1 MVASRMVYLD
11 YCSTTP
17 VDPVV
22 SAVFA
27 DYLTRG
33 YANPASQHRAGQ
45 EARRELERLRRELVR
60 LAGGLADGMRPDR
73 LAVTSGGTEANH
85 LAVLGLVSAERPR
98 VLLSGLE
105 HPGVRGAADIAACRG
120 CEVTLV
126 GVDPRGV
133 IRLEEL
139 AAALASG
146 PPAVV
151 CLMLVN
157 NETGVIQPV
166 AEAARLAHQH
176 GALLHCDAVQAP
188 GHVGL
193 SFHELAVDTLAIAA
207 HKFHGPRGVGGLLIR
222 SGLSL
227 TPQMRGGEQQQGL
240 RPGTEDVALV
250 AAMHAAFDRAVCDLE
265 TCVGQIAGLRDAF
278 ELQLHRE
285 VDGPMV
291 IHGSHA
297 GRSCHVANISFPGVD
312 RQALM
317 LAADSEGLAIST
329 GSACASGSSEPSPVL
344 QAMGL
349 PTELID
355 SAVRVSFG
363 KPTTVDE
370 VRFAAATLSRI
381 VNRMRS

>member
-1 MVASRMVYLD
+1 MAASRMVYLD

-17 VDPVV
+17 VDPEVA
-22 SAVFA
+22 AVFA
-27 DYLTRG
+27 EYLKRG

-45 EARRELERLRRELVR
+45 EARRELERLRRDLVR
-60 LAGGLADGMRPDR
+60 RAGGQADGMRPDR

-98 VLLSGLE
+98 VVLSGLE
-105 HPGVRGAADIAACRG
+105 HPGVRGAAEIAASRG
-120 CEVTLV
+120 CDVALV
-126 GVDPRGV
+126 RADRQGV

-139 AAALASG
+139 VAALASG

-166 AEAARLAHQH
+166 AEAARLARQH

-188 GHVGL
+188 GRVGC
-193 SFHELAVDTLAIAA
+193 SFHELGVDTLAIAA

-222 SGLSL
+222 NGISL

-240 RPGTEDVALV
+240 RPGTEDVAVV
-250 AAMHAAFDRAVCDLE
+250 AAMHEAYCRAVCDLE
-265 TCVGQIAGLRDAF
+265 VHVGRIASLRDAF
-278 ELQLHRE
+278 EAQLLRE
-285 VDGPMV
+285 VDGPGV
-291 IHGSHA
+291 IHGSHVQ
-297 GRSCHVANISFPGVD
+297 RSCHVSNVSFPGVD

-355 SAVRVSFG
+355 SGVRVSFG

-370 VRFAAATLSRI
+370 VQFAAATLSRI